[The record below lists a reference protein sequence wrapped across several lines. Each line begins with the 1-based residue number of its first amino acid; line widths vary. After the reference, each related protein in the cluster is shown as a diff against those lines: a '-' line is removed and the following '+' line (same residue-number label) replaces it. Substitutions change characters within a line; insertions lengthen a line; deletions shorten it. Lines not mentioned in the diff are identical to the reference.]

1 MKQIFVQLFLLLTTL
16 SAFAQDSTTKVI
28 VFELKD
34 DISKESSRLALRA
47 VQKAEDEKAILLLV
61 HMNTYG
67 GLVEDAELIRSA
79 LINTKI
85 PTAVYIES
93 NAASAGALISL
104 ACDEIYMRKGSSI
117 GASTVV
123 YRDGTKAIDKYQSYF
138 RKLMKTTAESK
149 GMVPQIS
156 IDGDTTYIYKR
167 NPAIAQGMVDE
178 RIVVE
183 GLDDSSKVITLTTD
197 EAIKWGYCEKVIP
210 SFQELI
216 TYKNLDN
223 AEIITLQP
231 SSLDEF
237 YSFLNSPVTTYFIGL
252 LAIVAFTLIALE
264 IFVIP
269 GFGIAGLSGIVLLI
283 ISLMLSVL
291 RSTNFDVADTS
302 HMKLYS
308 IIASFLIG
316 LGVLVMLLIIFRKR
330 ILNLK
335 IFDTV
340 VLKSTIGSK
349 VNIQHESNDLADLQ
363 ETQGVT
369 ASALR
374 PMGKIIINGTTFE
387 AKTYGE
393 FIDSGAKV
401 KVISIENQ
409 YLVVKPI

>member
-1 MKQIFVQLFLLLTTL
+1 
-16 SAFAQDSTTKVI
+16 
-28 VFELKD
+28 
-34 DISKESSRLALRA
+34 
-47 VQKAEDEKAILLLV
+47 
-61 HMNTYG
+61 
-67 GLVEDAELIRSA
+67 
-79 LINTKI
+79 
-85 PTAVYIES
+85 
-93 NAASAGALISL
+93 
-104 ACDEIYMRKGSSI
+104 
-117 GASTVV
+117 
-123 YRDGTKAIDKYQSYF
+123 
-138 RKLMKTTAESK
+138 
-149 GMVPQIS
+149 
-156 IDGDTTYIYKR
+156 
-167 NPAIAQGMVDE
+167 MVDE

-237 YSFLNSPVTTYFIGL
+237 YSFLNSPVTIYFIGL
-252 LAIVAFTLIALE
+252 LALVAFVLIALE
-264 IFVIP
+264 LFVIP
-269 GFGIAGLSGIVLLI
+269 GFGVAGLSGIVLII

-302 HMKLYS
+302 DTKLYS

-316 LGVLVMLLIIFRKR
+316 LSVVVMLLIIFRKI

-335 IFDTV
+335 LFDSV

-349 VNIQHESNDLADLQ
+349 VKIQQESSDLANLQ
-363 ETQGVT
+363 AAQGVT

>member
-1 MKQIFVQLFLLLTTL
+1 MKQIFVQFFLLIATLTTL
-16 SAFAQDSTTKVI
+16 AQGSTPKVVI
-28 VFELKD
+28 FELKS
-34 DISKESSRLALRA
+34 DINTESSRLALRA
-47 VQKAEDEKAILLLV
+47 VQKAEDEKATLLLV

-85 PTAVYIES
+85 QTAVYIES

-123 YRDGTKAIDKYQSYF
+123 YGDGTKAIDKYQSYF

-167 NPAIAQGMVDE
+167 NPAIAEGMVDE

-210 SFQELI
+210 SLQELI

-231 SSLDEF
+231 SSLDKF
-237 YSFLNSPVTTYFIGL
+237 YSFLYSPVTSYFIGL
-252 LAIVAFTLIALE
+252 MALAAFVLMALE

-269 GFGIAGLSGIVLLI
+269 GFGVAGLSSLVLLI

-302 HMKLYS
+302 HTKLLS
-308 IIASFLIG
+308 IITGFLLG
-316 LGVLVMLLIIFRKR
+316 LIVLSVLLVVFRKK
-330 ILNLK
+330 IMNLK
-335 IFDTV
+335 IFDNV
-340 VLKSTIGSK
+340 VLKTTIGSK
-349 VNIQHESNDLADLQ
+349 VNVQQESNDLDDLKGA
-363 ETQGVT
+363 QGVT

-393 FIDSGAKV
+393 FIDSGAKIV
-401 KVISIENQ
+401 VLSIENQ
-409 YLVVKPI
+409 YLVVKSI